1 MEQTAQLSVKKKRI
15 EYIDAMRG
23 FTMILVVFSHICVYG
38 YGKEA
43 VDDMVS
49 FKNVFISFHMP
60 LFFFISGWVL
70 YKTERVWNWNF
81 IKGFLTS
88 KFMMLMVPTVFFF
101 LLYVLVFK
109 DARITAED
117 LNVAKDG
124 YWFTLALFEFFL
136 LYSLTLFF
144 YPLKDKGWKEDIF
157 VVAIA
162 LWVYVLASPRKFHQ
176 EILGDWYAYL
186 GIYNL
191 RFYLFF
197 CLGTLVRKYYA
208 RFNRLMDN
216 GYIMALVLFLFFGV
230 AIFKEQLL
238 ALPNF
243 STLVFVAYGGLGTL
257 VVLSFF
263 WKHEASFT
271 QETFLGRNLQLIGRR
286 TLDVYLMHYLFLP
299 RHLSFIGDF
308 FLDNPNPTLEL
319 FLSGVLALGVI
330 FLTLVVSEIL
340 RLSPFLGHWL
350 FGVKEKK

>member
-70 YKTERVWNWNF
+70 YKAERVWNWNF

-117 LNVAKDG
+117 LNAAKDG

-176 EILGDWYAYL
+176 EFLGDWYAYL
-186 GIYNL
+186 G
-191 RFYLFF
+191 
-197 CLGTLVRKYYA
+197 
-208 RFNRLMDN
+208 
-216 GYIMALVLFLFFGV
+216 YIIFVSISSSAWVL
-230 AIFKEQLL
+230 
-238 ALPNF
+238 
-243 STLVFVAYGGLGTL
+243 
-257 VVLSFF
+257 
-263 WKHEASFT
+263 
-271 QETFLGRNLQLIGRR
+271 
-286 TLDVYLMHYLFLP
+286 
-299 RHLSFIGDF
+299 
-308 FLDNPNPTLEL
+308 
-319 FLSGVLALGVI
+319 
-330 FLTLVVSEIL
+330 
-340 RLSPFLGHWL
+340 
-350 FGVKEKK
+350 